1 MATRLAT
8 LHDVQRL
15 SPLCIRILGSN
26 PGKFTLQGT
35 NTYLLGSGPRRILID
50 TGEGKPGWISSLQ
63 STLAEENASVDVVLI
78 SHWHPDHTGGIRDL
92 LFIAPTAII
101 YKHGPDAGQ
110 QGISDG
116 QKFTADGVTLTAFH
130 TPGHTKD
137 HMVFVL
143 AEEDAMFT
151 ADNVL
156 GHGTTVFEDMS
167 AYLTSLEK
175 MRRLFSG
182 RAYPGHG
189 PVLEDGPGIIASY
202 IEHRQ
207 SRIEQVLQTMRASND
222 KRPKGEGHEWSVM
235 DVVKTIY
242 QDIPTELHPAAAR
255 GILQILEK
263 LGRDGRAV
271 QINQDHWRLTRDAL
285 SLLS

>member
-1 MATRLAT
+1 MATHLAT
-8 LHDVQRL
+8 LPEVQRL

-35 NTYLLGSGPRRILID
+35 NTYLLGAGRRRILVD
-50 TGEGKPGWISSLQ
+50 TGEGKPGWISSLK
-63 STLAEENASVDVVLI
+63 STLAQEKASVGAVLI
-78 SHWHPDHTGGIRDL
+78 SHWHHDHTGGIPDL
-92 LFIAPTAII
+92 LSLAPEAIV
-101 YKHGPDAGQ
+101 YKHDPEAGQ
-110 QGISDG
+110 RGICDG
-116 QKFTADGVTLTAFH
+116 QTFVADGVTLTAFH

-167 AYLTSLEK
+167 AYLASLVK

-207 SRIEQVLQTMRASND
+207 SRIAQVLQTMRASHAT
-222 KRPKGEGHEWSVM
+222 RPKGADWSVM
-235 DVVKTIY
+235 DLVTIIY
-242 QDIPTELHPAAAR
+242 HDVPAELHPAAGR
-255 GILQILEK
+255 GISQILEK
-263 LGRDGRAV
+263 LGRDGLAL
-271 QINQDHWRLTRDAL
+271 QIDQHHWRLTEDASFL
-285 SLLS
+285 